1 MGERGEIHQHSGWLI
16 PLGVILVILALS
28 GMFLLYYLRP
38 APGAFRDRRTGNVG
52 VTLAV
57 RGTRLRIPASY
68 LEAGGTHGGNVD
80 VVAMSA
86 LLPDLRGYSPAD
98 SNLFAGNAADSP
110 VLHLLIKADT
120 NSLDAASRFERIYKP
135 YILDAN
141 GTAGPFGLTRYTFRI
156 DSGYGRDDLFVGD
169 APGLGILLLLCE
181 QPAQDVASPNCLAI
195 DRPIGPGVTMSYRFK
210 RSQLANWRQISA
222 GADRLISSFL
232 LH

>member
-38 APGAFRDRRTGNVG
+38 APGAFRDRQGGTAG

-68 LEAGGTHGGNVD
+68 LEAGGTHGGDVD

-86 LLPDLRGYSPAD
+86 LLPDMRGYSPAD
-98 SNLFAGNAADSP
+98 STLFARNAADSP

-135 YILDAN
+135 YILAPDGA
-141 GTAGPFGLTRYTFRI
+141 AGPFGLTRYTFRV

-169 APGLGILLLLCE
+169 VPGLGTLLLLCE
-181 QPAQDVASPNCLAI
+181 QPAQDVPSPNCLAI
-195 DRPIGPGVTMSYRFK
+195 DRPIAPGVTMSYRFK
-210 RSQLANWRQISA
+210 RAQLANWRQISS
-222 GADRLISSFL
+222 GADRLISGFL
-232 LH
+232 VH